1 MEVVNRQEALLTNYE
16 TLLVLREES
25 ERHKKAQPDSQLKC
39 PENVTTLAFEAL
51 EFLNGTPCSSQSAD
65 QIAALKSQL
74 AGLELTKAEL
84 LQIAN
89 LRPKSLV
96 ELHLIIE
103 ECDERFRVEELEQL
117 LGLIRETL
125 PRDDD
130 GANGNDDNEADGEAD
145 GDGDAM
151 NVDS

>member
-25 ERHKKAQPDSQLKC
+25 ERQKKAQPDSQQKC
-39 PENVTTLAFEAL
+39 PENVTTLVFEAL
-51 EFLNGTPCSSQSAD
+51 EFLGGTACSSQSAD

-84 LQIAN
+84 LQITN

-103 ECDERFRVEELEQL
+103 ECDERFSVEELEQL
-117 LGLIRETL
+117 LELIRETL
-125 PRDDD
+125 PRDDE
-130 GANGNDDNEADGEAD
+130 NNNDED
-145 GDGDAM
+145 GDGTGGDGAGGAAM
-151 NVDS
+151 EVDE